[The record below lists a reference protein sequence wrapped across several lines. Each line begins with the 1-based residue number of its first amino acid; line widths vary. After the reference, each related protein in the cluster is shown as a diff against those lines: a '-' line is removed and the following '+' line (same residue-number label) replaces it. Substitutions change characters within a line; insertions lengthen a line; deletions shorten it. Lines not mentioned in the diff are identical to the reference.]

1 MVQLLSDLTGLTR
14 TPTISALITTIQVSM
29 SESFLYYTIIILVR
43 NLSLWIYF
51 SYTYEHIH
59 LIHIT
64 STNKFLQFQ
73 SSILFFQTNH
83 RQVCW
88 HEDGHWRTRLHGWWR
103 QVSWWCNWYTW
114 WLSPHTCLILLHGG
128 EFHSPSPW
136 RLTSGRRQYLMIRM
150 TTAFWRSRNRQLRT
164 LLR

>member
-1 MVQLLSDLTGLTR
+1 MSSDPETERRRVDLLLKWKKKFKKKIKQEINMCFQSECFTNTVQLLSDLTGLTR
-14 TPTISALITTIQVSM
+14 TPTISALVTTIQVSM
-29 SESFLYYTIIILVR
+29 SESFLYHTIIILVR

-83 RQVCW
+83 RQCV
-88 HEDGHWRTRLHGWWR
+88 D
-103 QVSWWCNWYTW
+103 
-114 WLSPHTCLILLHGG
+114 
-128 EFHSPSPW
+128 
-136 RLTSGRRQYLMIRM
+136 M
-150 TTAFWRSRNRQLRT
+150 TTDTEGRDSTADDVR
-164 LLR
+164 